1 MNNKLSAQWGT
12 LSPIMKLCI
21 VTGFF
26 LLLYLSAEKWV
37 ENVNRS
43 AQAIKVIG
51 SSSASGRSRAV
62 SVSTKTYYLAAD
74 FEKSN
79 PLTDDLDESLFVEV
93 EPVTPEPVREI
104 IQKPNLQTK
113 QKPKTP
119 LDYFVHNSLKANGF
133 EDDGAFING
142 AYYLWEEP
150 LNSPVITPNGS
161 FIPKLI
167 NVSNGNVIVS
177 VNGKRFSLKVGQ

>member
-1 MNNKLSAQWGT
+1 MNNKLLAQWGT

-26 LLLYLSAEKWV
+26 LLLYVSAEKWV

-93 EPVTPEPVREI
+93 EPVTPEPVKEI
-104 IQKPNLQTK
+104 IQKPNLQR
-113 QKPKTP
+113 KPKTP
-119 LDYFVHNSLKANGF
+119 LGYFVHNSLKADGF

-142 AYYLWEEP
+142 AYYLWDER

-161 FIPKLI
+161 FTPMLI
-167 NVSNGNVIVS
+167 KASNGNVMVS
-177 VNGKRFSLKVGQ
+177 VNGQIFSLKVGQ